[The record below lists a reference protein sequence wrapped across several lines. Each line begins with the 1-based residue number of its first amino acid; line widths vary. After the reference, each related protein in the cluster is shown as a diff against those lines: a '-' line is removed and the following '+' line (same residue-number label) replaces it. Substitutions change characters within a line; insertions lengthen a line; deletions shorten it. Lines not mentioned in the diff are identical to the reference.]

1 MNEKPDHKYTAQL
14 VDIHASAFSPGWSA
28 DDFSTHMNLA
38 SDDVIDIVEQGD
50 VCGFVITRTAVDQA
64 EILTI
69 VVAPTHKRKGL
80 GRSLLRR
87 AETRVRERGA
97 DIMFLDV
104 AADNPAATAMYV
116 GAGYRQCG
124 RRLGYYRRVVD
135 GKLGRVD
142 AILYQ
147 KHLA

>member
-1 MNEKPDHKYTAQL
+1 MTQQAIQKYIAQL
-14 VDIHASAFSPGWSA
+14 ANIHGAVFSPGWSA
-28 DDFSTHMNLA
+28 EDLAAHMDLA
-38 SDDVIDIVEQGD
+38 SDDVIDIVEGKD
-50 VCGFVITRTAVDQA
+50 VCGFTIIRTAVDQA

-69 VVAPTHKRKGL
+69 VVASAHQRKGL
-80 GRSLLRR
+80 GRSLLQM
-87 AETRVRERGA
+87 AETRARERGA

-104 AADNPAATAMYV
+104 AADNPSAIAMYES
-116 GAGYRQCG
+116 AGYLQYGKRP
-124 RRLGYYRRVVD
+124 RYYRREID